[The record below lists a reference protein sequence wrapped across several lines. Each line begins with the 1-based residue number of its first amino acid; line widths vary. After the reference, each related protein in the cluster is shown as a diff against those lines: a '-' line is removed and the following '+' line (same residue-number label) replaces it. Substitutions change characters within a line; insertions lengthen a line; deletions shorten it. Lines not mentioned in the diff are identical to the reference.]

1 VARRVYLHI
10 GTPKS
15 GTSYLQEVLW
25 SNRRELARRG
35 LLYPAWAADAHFLA
49 CQDLQGTGFNDWT
62 HPEVPGSWGRL
73 VRRVHRTSGT
83 AVISHELFGDA
94 SAEVA
99 ARAIDDLAPADVHLV
114 VTLRDLGRVLPAVWQ
129 EDVKNMHPMGFGT
142 FLDAV
147 NPDTDTHNWVTD
159 EFWRRHDVPAV
170 LSRWGAVLPA
180 DRIHLVTAPPSGS
193 APDELWRRFATVLGV
208 DPCHAV
214 LPVGALNRS
223 LGAVETELLR
233 QVNLRLAGRGSW
245 PRYTER
251 VTHYLAPEVLG
262 PRRGRPVHLPTED
275 HAWVSRLAER
285 SIAELRNAG
294 HHVVG
299 DFQDLTVPER
309 PATQDVPVDPQP
321 AELLDAALDA
331 LAGLVAAEEFVPHRS
346 LADRL
351 VWRALRVLDRRP
363 ARRNRAR

>member
-15 GTSYLQEVLW
+15 GTSYLQNVLW
-25 SNRRELARRG
+25 SNRRDLGRHG

-49 CQDLQGTGFNDWT
+49 CQDLQGSGFNDWT
-62 HPEVPGSWGRL
+62 HPEVAGAWGRL
-73 VRRVHRTSGT
+73 VRRVQRAPGT

-94 SAEVA
+94 PPEVA
-99 ARAIDDLAPADVHLV
+99 TRALDDLAPAEVHLV
-114 VTLRDLGRVLPAVWQ
+114 VTLRDLARVLPAVWQ
-129 EDVKNMHPMGFGT
+129 EDVKNRHAMPFRA

-147 NPDTDTHNWVTD
+147 NPDDDTHDWVTD
-159 EFWRRHDVPAV
+159 AFWWRHDVSA
-170 LSRWGAVLPA
+170 LLRRWGTALPA
-180 DRIHLVTAPPSGS
+180 GRVHLVTAPPSG
-193 APDELWRRFATVLGV
+193 ADPVELWRRFATVLEV
-208 DPCHAV
+208 DPGVATLPSGAV
-214 LPVGALNRS
+214 NRS

-245 PRYTER
+245 PRYSER

-262 PRRGRPVHLPTED
+262 PRHGRPVHLPAED
-275 HAWVSRLAER
+275 HAWAAQLAKR
-285 SIAELRNAG
+285 TIGELEAGG

-299 DFQDLTVPER
+299 DLQDLAVPER
-309 PATQDVPVDPQP
+309 PATQDLPVEPDPP
-321 AELLDAALDA
+321 ALLDAALDA

-351 VWRALRVLDRRP
+351 VWRARRVLDRRP
-363 ARRNRAR
+363 AVRALAR